1 MKRENKIDIRL
12 TPKQLDVVM
21 SVLENAL
28 NGWAGRRARIAMSAL
43 VRMKL
48 AAAARSAPKKT
59 GGVSND

>member
-1 MKRENKIDIRL
+1 MKRENQIDIRL

-43 VRMKL
+43 VRMER
-48 AAAARSAPKKT
+48 AAAARSAPKNKA
-59 GGVSND
+59 SK